1 MNNIIEE
8 LIHEAFNHNIII
20 DGKNNY
26 IAFNTIIN
34 GNELINGDK
43 YPTLVINDYDELI
56 KKLDLYIRTYLKN
69 ASTLPLFQKEKE
81 KNLIKYLV
89 SHIFIYAENKDFK
102 NPIELI
108 ETKINFLNDN
118 TFKDYNKTF
127 EGFISNTKLNIKSTN
142 DEITLK
148 KMYINLSNN
157 DDIFNFPTITYAITN
172 EECYIYKIEEYE
184 LTNSAFEKKVLKELT
199 KINKNIN
206 KELLVCSPQTLVS
219 ILIFIKLLK
228 DNNIKKLQVVTYLP
242 VKYNMCNFEI
252 NDLKKEL
259 KQLENKTGFY
269 KKTFKRINKQTH
281 MINEELETYIY
292 DENITNSLL
301 NTIINSLHQKKM

>member
-69 ASTLPLFQKEKE
+69 ASTLPLFKKDKE

-108 ETKINFLNDN
+108 E
-118 TFKDYNKTF
+118 
-127 EGFISNTKLNIKSTN
+127 
-142 DEITLK
+142 
-148 KMYINLSNN
+148 
-157 DDIFNFPTITYAITN
+157 
-172 EECYIYKIEEYE
+172 
-184 LTNSAFEKKVLKELT
+184 KE
-199 KINKNIN
+199 
-206 KELLVCSPQTLVS
+206 Q
-219 ILIFIKLLK
+219 
-228 DNNIKKLQVVTYLP
+228 YL
-242 VKYNMCNFEI
+242 
-252 NDLKKEL
+252 
-259 KQLENKTGFY
+259 
-269 KKTFKRINKQTH
+269 
-281 MINEELETYIY
+281 
-292 DENITNSLL
+292 
-301 NTIINSLHQKKM
+301 

>member
-34 GNELINGDK
+34 ENELINGDK

-172 EECYIYKIEEYE
+172 DECYIYKIEEYE

-206 KELLVCSPQTLVS
+206 KELLACSPQTLVS

-301 NTIINSLHQKKM
+301 NTIINSLH

>member
-26 IAFNTIIN
+26 VAFNTIIN
-34 GNELINGDK
+34 GNKLINGDK
-43 YPTLVINDYDELI
+43 YPTLVINDYEELI

-69 ASTLPLFQKEKE
+69 ASTLPLFKKDKE

-206 KELLVCSPQTLVS
+206 KELLACSPQTLVS

-301 NTIINSLHQKKM
+301 NTIINSLH

>member
-1 MNNIIEE
+1 MNNSIEE
-8 LIHEAFNHNIII
+8 LRHEAFNHNIII

-69 ASTLPLFQKEKE
+69 TSTLPLFQKEKE

-157 DDIFNFPTITYAITN
+157 DDIFNFPTITYAISN
-172 EECYIYKIEEYE
+172 EECYIYKIEE
-184 LTNSAFEKKVLKELT
+184 
-199 KINKNIN
+199 
-206 KELLVCSPQTLVS
+206 
-219 ILIFIKLLK
+219 
-228 DNNIKKLQVVTYLP
+228 
-242 VKYNMCNFEI
+242 
-252 NDLKKEL
+252 
-259 KQLENKTGFY
+259 
-269 KKTFKRINKQTH
+269 
-281 MINEELETYIY
+281 
-292 DENITNSLL
+292 
-301 NTIINSLHQKKM
+301 

>member
-69 ASTLPLFQKEKE
+69 TSTLPLFQKEKE

-172 EECYIYKIEEYE
+172 DECYIYKIEEYE

-206 KELLVCSPQTLVS
+206 KELLTCSPQTLVS

-301 NTIINSLHQKKM
+301 NTIINSLH

>member
-69 ASTLPLFQKEKE
+69 ASTLPLFKKDKE

-127 EGFISNTKLNIKSTN
+127 EGFISNTKLNIKSTV

-172 EECYIYKIEEYE
+172 EKCYIYKIEEYE

-206 KELLVCSPQTLVS
+206 KELLACSPQTLVS

-301 NTIINSLHQKKM
+301 NTIINSLH

>member
-127 EGFISNTKLNIKSTN
+127 EGFISNTKLNIKSTV

-206 KELLVCSPQTLVS
+206 KELLACSPQTLVS
-219 ILIFIKLLK
+219 ILIFIRLLK

-301 NTIINSLHQKKM
+301 NTIINSLH

>member
-26 IAFNTIIN
+26 VAFNTIIN

-69 ASTLPLFQKEKE
+69 TSTLPLFQKEKE

-206 KELLVCSPQTLVS
+206 KELLACSPQTLVS

-301 NTIINSLHQKKM
+301 NTIINSLH

>member
-26 IAFNTIIN
+26 VAFNTIIN

-43 YPTLVINDYDELI
+43 YPTLVINDYEELI

-69 ASTLPLFQKEKE
+69 TSTLPLFQKEKE

-206 KELLVCSPQTLVS
+206 KELLACSPQTLVS

-301 NTIINSLHQKKM
+301 NTIINSLH

>member
-43 YPTLVINDYDELI
+43 YPTLVINDYEELI
-56 KKLDLYIRTYLKN
+56 KNLDLYIRTYFKN

-172 EECYIYKIEEYE
+172 DECYIYKIEEYE

-206 KELLVCSPQTLVS
+206 KELLACSPQTLVS

-301 NTIINSLHQKKM
+301 NTIINSLH

>member
-26 IAFNTIIN
+26 VAFNTIIN
-34 GNELINGDK
+34 GNKLINGDK
-43 YPTLVINDYDELI
+43 YPTLVINDYEELI

-172 EECYIYKIEEYE
+172 DECYIYKIEEYE

-206 KELLVCSPQTLVS
+206 KELLACSPQTLVS

-301 NTIINSLHQKKM
+301 NTIINSLH

>member
-172 EECYIYKIEEYE
+172 DECYIYKIEEYE

-301 NTIINSLHQKKM
+301 NTIINSLH

>member
-69 ASTLPLFQKEKE
+69 ASTLPLFKKEKE

-172 EECYIYKIEEYE
+172 DECYIYKIEEYE

-206 KELLVCSPQTLVS
+206 KELLACSPQTLVS

-301 NTIINSLHQKKM
+301 NTIINSLH

>member
-172 EECYIYKIEEYE
+172 DECYIYKIEEYE

-199 KINKNIN
+199 KINRNIN
-206 KELLVCSPQTLVS
+206 KELLTCSPQTLVS

-301 NTIINSLHQKKM
+301 NTIINSLH

>member
-26 IAFNTIIN
+26 VAFNTIIN
-34 GNELINGDK
+34 GNKLINGDK
-43 YPTLVINDYDELI
+43 YPTLVINDYEELI

-172 EECYIYKIEEYE
+172 DECYIYKIEEYE
-184 LTNSAFEKKVLKELT
+184 LTNSLFEKKVLKELT

-206 KELLVCSPQTLVS
+206 KELLACSPQTLVS

-301 NTIINSLHQKKM
+301 NTIINSLH

>member
-34 GNELINGDK
+34 ENELINGDK

-69 ASTLPLFQKEKE
+69 ASTLPLFKKEKE

-118 TFKDYNKTF
+118 TFKEYNKTF

-184 LTNSAFEKKVLKELT
+184 LTNSVFEKKVLKELT

-301 NTIINSLHQKKM
+301 NTIINSLH

>member
-69 ASTLPLFQKEKE
+69 TSTLPLFQKEKE

-127 EGFISNTKLNIKSTN
+127 EGFLSNTKLNIKSTN

-172 EECYIYKIEEYE
+172 DECYIYKIEEYE

-301 NTIINSLHQKKM
+301 NTIINSLH

>member
-69 ASTLPLFQKEKE
+69 TSTLPLFQKEKE

-157 DDIFNFPTITYAITN
+157 DDIFNFPTITYAISN

-184 LTNSAFEKKVLKELT
+184 LTNSSFEKKVLKELT
-199 KINKNIN
+199 QINKNIN
-206 KELLVCSPQTLVS
+206 KELLTCSPQTLVS

-242 VKYNMCNFEI
+242 VKYNMCNFKI

-301 NTIINSLHQKKM
+301 NTIINSLH

>member
-26 IAFNTIIN
+26 VAFNTIIN

-69 ASTLPLFQKEKE
+69 TSTLPLFQKEKE

-127 EGFISNTKLNIKSTN
+127 EGFISNTKLNIKSTV

-172 EECYIYKIEEYE
+172 DECYIYKIEEYE

-301 NTIINSLHQKKM
+301 NTIINSLH

>member
-26 IAFNTIIN
+26 VAFNTIIN

-157 DDIFNFPTITYAITN
+157 DDIFNFPTITYAIAN

-206 KELLVCSPQTLVS
+206 KELLACSPQTLVS

-301 NTIINSLHQKKM
+301 NTIINSLH

>member
-26 IAFNTIIN
+26 VAFNTIIN

-69 ASTLPLFQKEKE
+69 TSTLPLFQKEKE

-127 EGFISNTKLNIKSTN
+127 EGFLSNTKLNIKSTN

-172 EECYIYKIEEYE
+172 DECYIYKIEEYE

-301 NTIINSLHQKKM
+301 NTIINSLH

>member
-69 ASTLPLFQKEKE
+69 ASTLPLFKKDKE

-172 EECYIYKIEEYE
+172 DECYIYKIEEYE

-206 KELLVCSPQTLVS
+206 KELLACSPQTLVS

-301 NTIINSLHQKKM
+301 NTIINSLH

>member
-34 GNELINGDK
+34 ENELINGDK

-172 EECYIYKIEEYE
+172 DECYIYKIEEYE

-301 NTIINSLHQKKM
+301 NTIINSLH

>member
-26 IAFNTIIN
+26 VAFNTIIN

-56 KKLDLYIRTYLKN
+56 KKLDLYVRSYLKN
-69 ASTLPLFQKEKE
+69 VSTLPLFKKEKE

-292 DENITNSLL
+292 DEDITNSLL
-301 NTIINSLHQKKM
+301 NTIINSLH

>member
-34 GNELINGDK
+34 ENELINGDK

-69 ASTLPLFQKEKE
+69 TSTLPLFQKEKE

-172 EECYIYKIEEYE
+172 DECYIYKIEEYE

-206 KELLVCSPQTLVS
+206 KELLACSPQTLVS

-301 NTIINSLHQKKM
+301 NTIINSLH

>member
-172 EECYIYKIEEYE
+172 DECYIYKIEEYE

-206 KELLVCSPQTLVS
+206 KELLACSPQTLVS

-301 NTIINSLHQKKM
+301 NTIINSLH